1 MKKKILIYGAGAI
14 GRGFI
19 PWIFPPS
26 EFEISYVESDPKIR
40 DLLNKQKKFLTFK
53 TMNDRYEKLEVPI
66 VHCYSPGKEVEII
79 ENVDAVIT
87 AVGPRNALSLKES
100 LINTDMPVICCEND
114 STIPESLR
122 TATNNPNI
130 VFGIPDVITSNT
142 APKELLKQDPL
153 SIVTENGVCY
163 IDNKVSEIGGNCHY
177 VDTDELRKQWLA
189 KLYIHNTPHCI
200 AAYLGNI
207 LMVNYIHESMK
218 NKSVEKIVSK
228 AMFET
233 EQMLIRRYQLKE
245 EFVKSYSQ
253 KELRRFK
260 NTLLF
265 DPIIRVAREPFRKL
279 ATNDRLISAAELC
292 LASGIVPE
300 NVMMGIMAAFCY
312 NNKQDPDFNITYL
325 MKSLQDR
332 DFLKII
338 IGLSADDALFAIM
351 VERWKSNLQKLGELK
366 NE

>member
-1 MKKKILIYGAGAI
+1 MDG
-14 GRGFI
+14 
-19 PWIFPPS
+19 
-26 EFEISYVESDPKIR
+26 
-40 DLLNKQKKFLTFK
+40 
-53 TMNDRYEKLEVPI
+53 
-66 VHCYSPGKEVEII
+66 
-79 ENVDAVIT
+79 NVDVIIT

-245 EFVKSYSQ
+245 EFVKSI
-253 KELRRFK
+253 
-260 NTLLF
+260 TT
-265 DPIIRVAREPFRKL
+265 P
-279 ATNDRLISAAELC
+279 
-292 LASGIVPE
+292 ASV
-300 NVMMGIMAAFCY
+300 
-312 NNKQDPDFNITYL
+312 
-325 MKSLQDR
+325 
-332 DFLKII
+332 
-338 IGLSADDALFAIM
+338 FA
-351 VERWKSNLQKLGELK
+351 VNCCE
-366 NE
+366 